1 MPFAAFI
8 LRSELAREGR
18 IKRQIVRILLAFCN
32 YKCTMIGSGESDQD
46 IDDRTQFT
54 ASDAMVC
61 KHSAA
66 SKGYFEDT
74 LVASFINID
83 VPIPATNFAQRRK
96 PPIINRGYFARVHS
110 INSTIQK
117 FITAA
122 DAGTIKRRQIISLGS
137 GFDTLSLRLLRGKD
151 EHLHIYEV
159 DFEKIIR
166 RKVGICLND
175 PVIRE
180 LLIPS
185 HENNKDLFREEK
197 NGGSDSSGNR
207 SNGTRALSLNDATG
221 NYSFNNLHFLSGDL
235 RNAESII
242 ESLLQ
247 VSLDPTAPTLIL
259 TECVM
264 VYMEKSPSMSLC
276 RAFSELLS
284 EASWL
289 TYDMI
294 SPTDIFGRTMLRN
307 LTAARFNIPGFIDF
321 PTLELQSARFLECG
335 WDRAK
340 SDTMLS
346 VYDNHIT
353 LEEKHRISRLEIFDE
368 IEEWQM
374 LMSHYSLT
382 VAVKGN
388 LLLSVLPLQ
397 GLERGVAVADFIG
410 TGASTLKT

>member
-1 MPFAAFI
+1 MVGDI
-8 LRSELAREGR
+8 
-18 IKRQIVRILLAFCN
+18 
-32 YKCTMIGSGESDQD
+32 DQD
-46 IDDRTQFT
+46 TDDRTQFT

-66 SKGYFEDT
+66 LKGYFEDN
-74 LVASFINID
+74 LVASFLNID
-83 VPIPATNFAQRRK
+83 VPIPPTNFAQRRK

-110 INSTIQK
+110 INTTIQK
-117 FITAA
+117 FFAAA
-122 DAGTIKRRQIISLGS
+122 DAGTMERRQIICLGS
-137 GFDTLSLRLLRGKD
+137 GYDTLSLRLLRGKD

-159 DFEKIIR
+159 DFEKVIR
-166 RKVGICLND
+166 KKVGICLND

-185 HENNKDLFREEK
+185 VENSKDVFREEK
-197 NGGSDSSGNR
+197 NER
-207 SNGTRALSLNDATG
+207 SNSSANSRIGVSALSMNDLTG

-235 RNAESII
+235 RNSGHII
-242 ESLLQ
+242 ELLLQ
-247 VSLDPTAPTLIL
+247 ASLDPTAPTLIL

-264 VYMEKSPSMSLC
+264 VYIEKSPCMCLC
-276 RAFSELLS
+276 KALSEMLS
-284 EASWL
+284 EATWV

-321 PTLELQSARFLECG
+321 PTLQSQSERFLECG
-335 WDRAK
+335 WDSAR
-340 SDTMLS
+340 SETMLS
-346 VYDNHIT
+346 VYDNHVS

-382 VAVKGN
+382 IAVKGT
-388 LLLSVLPLQ
+388 LLVGVLPVFTNNSDRM
-397 GLERGVAVADFIG
+397 GFEVG
-410 TGASTLKT
+410 TGPGNTLKR